1 MGASR
6 LRAVGS
12 ASQPRE
18 LTTQEKARREWINEQ
33 RGTQSNN
40 EASPRMAGGLPGIM
54 GSLFLSRGTMRN
66 RFNNGPRR
74 DKATRDWIDQQR
86 GVEIQK
92 DDDKSTLRRLFGMS
106 TTADRQRRQD
116 RNSWIDAQIRKQRED
131 EEAAKISAS
140 NQPMTEDE
148 RRGYLNTEVES
159 RKDIWD

>member
-54 GSLFLSRGTMRN
+54 GLMTRGTMRH

-74 DKATRDWIDQQR
+74 DKATRD
-86 GVEIQK
+86 
-92 DDDKSTLRRLFGMS
+92 
-106 TTADRQRRQD
+106 
-116 RNSWIDAQIRKQRED
+116 
-131 EEAAKISAS
+131 
-140 NQPMTEDE
+140 
-148 RRGYLNTEVES
+148 
-159 RKDIWD
+159 